1 MRIPF
6 HLHKTQIRNH
16 TKEISVKL
24 RKIGHYRRLHSLL
37 KEIILEMVLMVLMSW
52 SKIWIHGDIIHGVSN
67 ETGIFGM
74 VSSSR
79 KLRGPGIPWMDLIC
93 R

>member
-1 MRIPF
+1 MKIPF
-6 HLHKTQIRNH
+6 HLHKTQIRNNN
-16 TKEISVKL
+16 KEISVKL
-24 RKIGHYRRLHSLL
+24 RKIGHYRRLHILL
-37 KEIILEMVLMVLMSW
+37 KEIILEMVLMSW
-52 SKIWIHGDIIHGVSN
+52 SKIWIHGGIIHGVSN

-79 KLRGPGIPWMDLIC
+79 KLCGPGIPWMDLIC